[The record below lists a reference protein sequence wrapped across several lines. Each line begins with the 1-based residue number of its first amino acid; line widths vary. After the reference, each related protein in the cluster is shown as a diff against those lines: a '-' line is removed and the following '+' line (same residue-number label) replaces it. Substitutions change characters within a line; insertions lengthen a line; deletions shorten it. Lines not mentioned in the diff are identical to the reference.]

1 MDSLLLFGEGMG
13 HVPATDFSI
22 KSRLKILEREEATFG
37 FFTFCFLSESLD
49 LFVAR
54 THLLAG
60 LSITETWRI
69 FPLFFLAL

>member
-22 KSRLKILEREEATFG
+22 KSRPKFLEREEATFG
-37 FFTFCFLSESLD
+37 FFTFCFHSESLD

-60 LSITETWRI
+60 LSI
-69 FPLFFLAL
+69 